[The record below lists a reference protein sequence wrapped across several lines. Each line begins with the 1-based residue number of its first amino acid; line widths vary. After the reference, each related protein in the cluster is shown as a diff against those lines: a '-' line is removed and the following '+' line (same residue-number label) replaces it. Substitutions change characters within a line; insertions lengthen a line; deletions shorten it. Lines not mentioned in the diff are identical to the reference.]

1 MMKRKFMKF
10 NKVAFLSLILLMAI
24 SSCATKGGDS
34 KTSSTFNESTNSEE
48 SIPSEP
54 SSSLSSS
61 LSSSMKSTPVLSSL
75 SSSDFSSIPASSESS
90 TSQIN
95 MDNVTDSYKE
105 TVRRFKNVTGVE
117 LPYFENIET
126 YIPSYLNE
134 DSPNLYFEVAGE
146 KSSNEELF
154 QAYLDFFTGL
164 FDEWNEDSPYYNADF
179 DLTRYTWTLADYRIF
194 SVEISESCLGIDT
207 WIGNETDLKEHS
219 SYVNARKQFK
229 AYTNIEL
236 PTMYCVRADTSYI
249 DAYDESSESYTVS
262 LIGGSNLNGE
272 TYQNFEDL
280 FISTIGECDKDYP
293 KEETKL
299 KISKWSRFGMSI
311 ILKHSLDNHHIT
323 IEAIDDAK
331 DQSKNSYI
339 AGITYFKEATGF
351 VLPSDGNSSIGN
363 YDIGSSSFNFD
374 LPNKDKDSFDNY
386 AKDLQDNNEGL
397 EKSVKDDG
405 SIEFKNKKNGNS
417 VTLSYDESNS
427 NINVKS
433 SFDGSYASSFMFRL
447 ARFRI
452 KTLFRIDIP
461 NYSYAC
467 LSSFREEKKYR
478 FINFTSYPIDPIDEE
493 YIPDDYLY
501 RKLYQYMLT
510 VKGYQTYGEDS
521 GYDEVGNRIDFIK
534 FFNYNNGANV
544 TLKFNRGT
552 KETMAKFAFD
562 GDIITYNAEKGQEIM
577 EQMHNIPICRYD
589 DLGSFKVCAVSM
601 ATPYTHFALKCVDKG
616 DIEKE
621 YIATQLFERILA
633 LFKENYGDPIYHDA
647 GAGRWY
653 EWKFS
658 NNKQLI
664 LEFPI
669 YGEIEIRLYDY
680 EYEFYEYEYDAA
692 ADIEDMH

>member
-1 MMKRKFMKF
+1 MKF
-10 NKVAFLSLILLMAI
+10 HKAAFLSLIILMAI
-24 SSCATKGGDS
+24 SSCTTKGGDS
-34 KTSSTFNESTNSEE
+34 KTSSMFNESTNSEE
-48 SIPSEP
+48 SMPSEP
-54 SSSLSSS
+54 SSSLSLTSS
-61 LSSSMKSTPVLSSL
+61 LPSSTESSPVLSSL

-90 TSQIN
+90 ISQIN

-126 YIPSYLNE
+126 YIPSYLSE

-179 DLTRYTWTLADYRIF
+179 DLTRYTWTLVDYRVF
-194 SVEISESCLGIDT
+194 SVEISESCLAIDT

-280 FISTIGECDKDYP
+280 FISTIGECDQDYP

-299 KISKWSRFGMSI
+299 KTSKWSKFGMSI
-311 ILKHSLDNHHIT
+311 ILKHCLDNHHIT

-339 AGITYFKEATGF
+339 AGIMYFKEATGF
-351 VLPSDGNSSIGN
+351 VLPSDGDSSIGN
-363 YDIGSSSFNFD
+363 YDIGGDSFNFD

-427 NINVKS
+427 NINGKS
-433 SFDGSYASSFMFRL
+433 AFNGSYASSFMFRL

-467 LSSFREEKKYR
+467 LSSFKEEKKYR

-562 GDIITYNAEKGQEIM
+562 GDIITYNEEKGLEIM
-577 EQMHNIPICRYD
+577 EKMHHISIYKYD
-589 DLGSFKVCAVSM
+589 GFAYFSYASVAM
-601 ATPYTHFALKCVDKG
+601 TTPYTHFVIKCIDGQWADVYDG
-616 DIEKE
+616 IIYHFDD
-621 YIATQLFERILA
+621 L
-633 LFKENYGDPIYHDA
+633 YGDAICHKEVWVNP
-647 GAGRWY
+647 WY
-653 EWKFS
+653 EW
-658 NNKQLI
+658 NTDNGVQII
-664 LEFPI
+664 LETGD
-669 YGEIEIRLYDY
+669 YLEIHIKVYNY
-680 EYEFYEYEYDAA
+680 TYEFYEYEYDAA

>member
-1 MMKRKFMKF
+1 MKF
-10 NKVAFLSLILLMAI
+10 NKAAFLSLIILMAI
-24 SSCATKGGDS
+24 SSCTTKGGDS
-34 KTSSTFNESTNSEE
+34 KTSSMFNESTNSEE
-48 SIPSEP
+48 SMPSEP
-54 SSSLSSS
+54 SSSLSLTSS
-61 LSSSMKSTPVLSSL
+61 LPSSIESSPVLSSL

-90 TSQIN
+90 ISQIN

-126 YIPSYLNE
+126 YIPSYLSE

-179 DLTRYTWTLADYRIF
+179 DLTRYTWTLVDYRVF
-194 SVEISESCLGIDT
+194 SVEISESCLAIDT

-299 KISKWSRFGMSI
+299 KTSKWSKFGMSI
-311 ILKHSLDNHHIT
+311 ILKHCLDNHHIT
-323 IEAIDDAK
+323 IEAIDDTK

-351 VLPSDGNSSIGN
+351 VLPSDGDSSIGN
-363 YDIGSSSFNFD
+363 YDIGGDSFNFD

-433 SFDGSYASSFMFRL
+433 AFNGSYASSFMFRL

-478 FINFTSYPIDPIDEE
+478 FINFTSYPI
-493 YIPDDYLY
+493 
-501 RKLYQYMLT
+501 
-510 VKGYQTYGEDS
+510 
-521 GYDEVGNRIDFIK
+521 
-534 FFNYNNGANV
+534 
-544 TLKFNRGT
+544 
-552 KETMAKFAFD
+552 
-562 GDIITYNAEKGQEIM
+562 
-577 EQMHNIPICRYD
+577 
-589 DLGSFKVCAVSM
+589 
-601 ATPYTHFALKCVDKG
+601 
-616 DIEKE
+616 
-621 YIATQLFERILA
+621 
-633 LFKENYGDPIYHDA
+633 
-647 GAGRWY
+647 
-653 EWKFS
+653 
-658 NNKQLI
+658 
-664 LEFPI
+664 
-669 YGEIEIRLYDY
+669 
-680 EYEFYEYEYDAA
+680 
-692 ADIEDMH
+692 